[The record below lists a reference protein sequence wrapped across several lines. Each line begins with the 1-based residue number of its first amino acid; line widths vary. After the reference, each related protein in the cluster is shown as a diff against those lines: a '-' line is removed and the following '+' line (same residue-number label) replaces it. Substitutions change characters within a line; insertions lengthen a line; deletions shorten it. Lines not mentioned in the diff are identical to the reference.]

1 MPPFDI
7 RRIAIHFV
15 DKADKKNRPPRGPR
29 LSRREARIETYP
41 DEERK
46 AITDF
51 LSRHL
56 QGAWEAVEGQQTRA
70 ATFVEDSDVARWH
83 ARLEGDADGF
93 FEVSCD
99 LARRL
104 WEVSP
109 ANASPGLLLVLWF
122 LVPDAPRP
130 FLGLFKL
137 DPGPRDQVALERDEA
152 GEILLRLAV
161 ERIELALPEP
171 ERVLKWALIPHP
183 PALGQPSRFGL
194 KLRDMQQR
202 EADPAAYFT
211 DFLGCTSRLSERQAA
226 QTLLNVLADYGSEQH
241 PDQDW
246 QARLEP
252 LINELGRS
260 KQVLTPSTVAQ
271 KVALATVF
279 TGFDESTFQERLA
292 ASPAGDMSVSPQLFQ
307 RAQIRYELPAGI
319 VIQGPATAMENFV
332 TIVPVAGAYEIRITT
347 PNLPLK
353 KLQV

>member
-1 MPPFDI
+1 MPPSFDI

-15 DKADKKNRPPRGPR
+15 DKKNKTARGPR

-41 DEERK
+41 AEERK

-70 ATFVEDSDVARWH
+70 ATFVEDSAVAGWH
-83 ARLEGDADGF
+83 AQLEADVGSF

-104 WEVSP
+104 WEISP
-109 ANASPGLLLVLWF
+109 GNASPGLLLVLWF
-122 LVPDAPRP
+122 HVPDAPRP

-183 PALGQPSRFGL
+183 PATGQPSRFDL

-211 DFLGCTSRLSERQAA
+211 EFLGCTSRLSERQAA
-226 QTLLNVLADYGSEQH
+226 HKLLDVLADYGSEMH

-246 QARLEP
+246 QAKLEP
-252 LINELGRS
+252 LIEELSRA

-271 KVALATVF
+271 KVAQIAVF
-279 TGFDESTFQERLA
+279 KDFDESTFRERLA

-307 RAQIRYELPAGI
+307 RAQIRYELPSGI
-319 VIQGPATAMENFV
+319 VIQGPAGAMDNFLAV
-332 TIVPVAGAYEIRITT
+332 VPIASGYEIRIKT
-347 PNLPLK
+347 PLRPQK